1 MNKFHQWGA
10 GGARSSHAAIQVN
23 AFERGIPLY
32 ISYAYALGR
41 GAASATRTPLE
52 KFVQTLKLE
61 KCITFVTF
69 GVEKPDWSRWKAYEI
84 YFSMVLRKN
93 DIELKIRVEK

>member
-1 MNKFHQWGA
+1 MFENFFPMGA

-23 AFERGIPLY
+23 AFER
-32 ISYAYALGR
+32 ALIHLLFLCIR
-41 GAASATRTPLE
+41 SRSCERYLHPLE

-93 DIELKIRVEK
+93 DIESTYP